1 MKHFSIFLAVAL
13 VPCVWAGAQTLSLGV
28 PSEVGMDSDILQSGV
43 KMFEKAVDR
52 DETRGAVLLVA
63 RNGLVVVHEAV
74 GWKDRELGLPM
85 KKDAMFRMASN
96 TKPVVAAGI
105 ALLQERGALQFDD
118 PVHRHIKAF
127 DNDRAREMTLHHL
140 LTHTSGFRIKPIF
153 YKPLIEKSDRHPN
166 APSLKLEVD
175 RFGETGAAEPVGN
188 SYSYSNAG
196 YNTLGAVIETAS
208 HKRLEVYLEQS
219 IYAPLG
225 MRDSYHHEVA
235 EKLDGKLDRM
245 STVYYKK
252 EGEWTVGWKP
262 GQPPKYPFVRAS
274 GGMISTA
281 IDYAVFCQ
289 MFLNDGVYGG
299 QRILKAETVRRMTA
313 PQTESLY
320 EPIERAKRDRFYGY
334 GWAAL
339 NEGVFGHSG
348 SDGTAAWVDPANQLI
363 VLVFTQ
369 SPSGNSLRDR
379 FFKLVQLSIEK
390 P

>member
-1 MKHFSIFLAVAL
+1 
-13 VPCVWAGAQTLSLGV
+13 
-28 PSEVGMDSDILQSGV
+28 
-43 KMFEKAVDR
+43 
-52 DETRGAVLLVA
+52 
-63 RNGLVVVHEAV
+63 
-74 GWKDRELGLPM
+74 
-85 KKDAMFRMASN
+85 
-96 TKPVVAAGI
+96 
-105 ALLQERGALQFDD
+105 
-118 PVHRHIKAF
+118 
-127 DNDRAREMTLHHL
+127 
-140 LTHTSGFRIKPIF
+140 
-153 YKPLIEKSDRHPN
+153 
-166 APSLKLEVD
+166 
-175 RFGETGAAEPVGN
+175 
-188 SYSYSNAG
+188 
-196 YNTLGAVIETAS
+196 
-208 HKRLEVYLEQS
+208 
-219 IYAPLG
+219 
-225 MRDSYHHEVA
+225 
-235 EKLDGKLDRM
+235 
-245 STVYYKK
+245 
-252 EGEWTVGWKP
+252 
-262 GQPPKYPFVRAS
+262 
-274 GGMISTA
+274 MISTA